1 MNTCVSERV
10 RVLMR
15 VCVNEHVC
23 VLTSMCVCVLTSARV
38 CVNDRGGEDDEAVR
52 VSVLLLET
60 QHVFQR
66 KLRAHVRVQDEELLR
81 RTGQDLISEVIDPS
95 SCS

>member
-1 MNTCVSERV
+1 
-10 RVLMR
+10 MR
-15 VCVNEHVC
+15 E
-23 VLTSMCVCVLTSARV
+23 CVCVR
-38 CVNDRGGEDDEAVR
+38 VNDRGGEDDETVC

-66 KLRAHVRVQDEELLR
+66 KLRAHVRVEDEELLR

-95 SCS
+95 SCPQSRVLLQVPQHHTSHH